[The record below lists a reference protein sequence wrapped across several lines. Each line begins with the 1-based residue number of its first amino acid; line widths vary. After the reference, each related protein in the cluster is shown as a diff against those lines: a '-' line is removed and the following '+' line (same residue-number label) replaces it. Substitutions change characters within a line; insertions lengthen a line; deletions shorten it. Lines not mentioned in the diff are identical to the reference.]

1 MSASRMPVFSP
12 SAAKPSARLQEV
24 VDLPTP
30 PLPEATA
37 MTCLTPGMPAAFEV
51 ARACGSGRVADTTC
65 TLRSERIAILRVA
78 RAQIVLGGHDRRPL
92 RRPMRVEAFV
102 DHGLDAAIA
111 AHLYDVETFGVAALK
126 HPVLLAE
133 LGEHAVDRA
142 LGAKGLAASNA
153 KERLFLLQHAK
164 RRVPGLEIE
173 PRLKGDD
180 LFRTSRFAKP
190 ALHAQAFGK
199 SQHRAV
205 GIVRQRPRRTGG
217 DTGMAERATLDVEM
231 DAAKR
236 RTRRQRHDIDRRG
249 RGQTQLAK
257 CGLEHAAF
265 GAARDQAGRLL
276 RRDANRRGIEHG

>member
-1 MSASRMPVFSP
+1 MPVFSP
-12 SAAKPSARLQEV
+12 IAAKPSARLQEV

-65 TLRSERIAILRVA
+65 SSRSKRIALLRIA
-78 RAQIVLGGHDRRPL
+78 RAQIVLGGHDGRLL
-92 RRPMRVEAFV
+92 RRAMRVEAFV
-102 DHGLDAAIA
+102 HHGFDAAIG
-111 AHLYDVETFGVAALK
+111 AHLDDIETFGVGALE
-126 HPVLLAE
+126 HPVLVAE

-142 LGAKGLAASNA
+142 LGAKGLAAGNA
-153 KERLFLLQHAK
+153 EKRLFLLQHGK

-180 LFRTSRFAKP
+180 LFRAGRFAKP

-205 GIVRQRPRRTGG
+205 GILRERPRRPGG
-217 DTGMAERATLDVEM
+217 ATRK
-231 DAAKR
+231 AWS
-236 RTRRQRHDIDRRG
+236 
-249 RGQTQLAK
+249 
-257 CGLEHAAF
+257 
-265 GAARDQAGRLL
+265 
-276 RRDANRRGIEHG
+276 